1 MSAKGPSMT
10 TYRRRLIDDDLDE
23 LMPDLAAIAIEG
35 PKGVG
40 KSATAERRARTAIR
54 LDVKADRESLDAYP
68 ERLERD
74 PTPILLDEWQRVPGS
89 WDLVRRSV
97 DSDRTGGRFLL
108 AGSAAPV
115 EGPMHSGAGRIV
127 RLRMRPM
134 SLVERR
140 NDVQPTVSLRALLA
154 GAREPLEG
162 SSTLTVTDYTEEIV
176 ASGLPGIR
184 ELGER
189 ARTMQLDGYLERIVD
204 VEFADQG
211 HRIRRPA
218 SLRGWL
224 SAYAAATSTTMNYN
238 TILDSATA
246 GLAGKPAKT
255 TTMIYRDVLERLWML
270 EAVPCWLPT
279 WNHAVRLAQSP
290 KHQLADPAFAAH
302 LLGATV
308 RGLLSNQVGAAGGA
322 RGANSGLVRDGLLLG
337 ALFESLVTQSVRAYA
352 QRSLA
357 RVHHLRT
364 ARGDHEVDLIVEGR
378 DRRVLAIGTK
388 LSPTVDDSDVTH
400 LHWLQRTGGDLIADA
415 IVVNTGKYAYRRTDG
430 IGVVPAALL
439 GP

>member
-1 MSAKGPSMT
+1 MNVAD
-10 TYRRRLIDDDLDE
+10 YRRRLVDDELDE
-23 LMPDLAAIAIEG
+23 LMPELAAIAIEG

-40 KSATAERRARTAIR
+40 KSATAERRAKTVIK
-54 LDVKADRESLDAYP
+54 LDVKADFESLVAYP

-74 PTPILLDEWQRVPGS
+74 PTPILLDEWQRMPSS
-89 WDLVRRSV
+89 WDLVRRRV
-97 DSDRTGGRFLL
+97 DTDRTGGQFLL
-108 AGSAAPV
+108 TGSAAPAA
-115 EGPMHSGAGRIV
+115 GPMHSGAGRIV

-140 NDVQPTVSLRALLA
+140 DDVHPTVSLRALLA
-154 GAREPLEG
+154 GAREPLGG

-184 ELGER
+184 GLGDQSR
-189 ARTMQLDGYLERIVD
+189 AVQLDGYLERIVD

-224 SAYAAATSTTMNYN
+224 GAYAAATSTTMNYN

-246 GLAGKPAKT
+246 GLADKPAKT

-270 EAVPCWLPT
+270 EPVPCWLPT

-308 RGLLSNQVGAAGGA
+308 IGLLSNQVGGVGGSS
-322 RGANSGLVRDGLLLG
+322 GASPRLVRDGLLLG
-337 ALFESLVTQSVRAYA
+337 ALFESFVTQSVRSYA

-364 ARGDHEVDLIVEGR
+364 ARGDHEIDLIVEGR
-378 DRRVLAIGTK
+378 DRRVLAIETK
-388 LSPTVDDSDVTH
+388 LSPTVDDRDVTH
-400 LHWLQRTGGDLIADA
+400 LHWLRKTGGDLIADA
-415 IVVNTGKYAYRRTDG
+415 IVVNTGKYAYRRSDG

>member
-1 MSAKGPSMT
+1 MT
-10 TYRRRLIDDDLDE
+10 EYRRRLVDDELDE

-40 KSATAERRARTAIR
+40 KSATAERRAKTVIR
-54 LDVKADRESLDAYP
+54 LDVKADQESLDAYP

-74 PTPILLDEWQRVPGS
+74 PIPILLDEWQRMPSS
-89 WDLVRRSV
+89 WDMVRRRV
-97 DSDRTGGRFLL
+97 DSDRAGGQFLL
-108 AGSAAPV
+108 TGSATPV
-115 EGPMHSGAGRIV
+115 HGPMHSGAGRIV
-127 RLRMRPM
+127 RLQMRPM

-140 NDVQPTVSLRALLA
+140 DDVTPTVSLRALLTGA
-154 GAREPLEG
+154 GEQLEG
-162 SSTLTVTDYTEEIV
+162 SSTLTVTDYTEEVI
-176 ASGLPGIR
+176 ASGFPGIR
-184 ELGER
+184 GLAER
-189 ARTMQLDGYLERIVD
+189 SRTVQLDGYLERIVD

-224 SAYAAATSTTMNYN
+224 GAYAAATSTTMNYN

-246 GLAGKPAKT
+246 GLADKPAKT
-255 TTMIYRDVLERLWML
+255 TTMVYRDVLQRLWML
-270 EAVPCWLPT
+270 EPVPCWLPT

-308 RGLLSNQVGAAGGA
+308 SGLLSNQVGVGG
-322 RGANSGLVRDGLLLG
+322 RSSVANSRSVRDGLLLG
-337 ALFESLVTQSVRAYA
+337 ALFESLVTQSVRTYA

-364 ARGDHEVDLIVEGR
+364 VRGDHEVDLIVEGR
-378 DRRVLAIGTK
+378 DRRVVAIKTK
-388 LSPTVDDSDVTH
+388 LSPTVDDADVTH
-400 LHWLQRTGGDLIADA
+400 LRWLRKTGGDLIADA
-415 IVVNTGKYAYRRTDG
+415 IVVNTGKYAYRRADG